1 MQIARQAMAKSH
13 LDRDSDDVNI
23 LQLGKRGIN
32 GKQEISGCLCTKQT
46 CQIQRLL
53 ILYA

>member
-1 MQIARQAMAKSH
+1 MAKSH

-32 GKQEISGCLCTKQT
+32 GKQISGYLCTKQT
-46 CQIQRLL
+46 CQIQRLP